1 MGAMKPITVTS
12 KDYPGISAKIY
23 HNRHEKN
30 GSSYD
35 SFTLAYYLLG
45 KLKRETFADLNEATA
60 EGKEA
65 IKRIAS
71 GEQSVLELKSR
82 DREIYLRATGHIAPL
97 GIELD
102 VCARDHAALLTALD
116 GRATPIEAIQFF
128 LKQNSKT
135 LPRITV
141 RDAVDKCLLQAEKD
155 GKSKVRMH
163 ELDFYLDKFADS
175 MQCEVSALTPD
186 IISQYLSGLNVS
198 DRTKANCRAVL
209 AYFGRWL
216 VLRGYLERGTN
227 LLENVQKY
235 SKRNGKIHIFTPA
248 EISRLIEKSSDELL
262 PYLVIGAFAGLRGAE
277 ILRLDWSEVDLQDGF
292 IEVKAE
298 NAKTDVRRLVPIKPN
313 LAAWLR
319 PLQEKSGPVCSLKSI
334 SNYFLR
340 LVAAVNKV
348 LPEGV
353 DPMVWKKNALRHSC
367 ISYRIAE
374 CADVA
379 RVADES
385 GNSPAIIRTNYLRRV
400 KPARAAEWFGI
411 TPVNAVEPGKISK
424 MA

>member
-1 MGAMKPITVTS
+1 MKPITVTS

-102 VCARDHAALLTALD
+102 VCARDHAALLTTLD

-175 MQCEVSALTPD
+175 MQCEVSALTPA
-186 IISQYLSGLNVS
+186 IIKAYLVGLNVS
-198 DRTKANCRAVL
+198 ARTKRNCQDIL
-209 AYFGRWL
+209 TYFGRWV
-216 VLRGYLERGTN
+216 VLHGYLERGTN
-227 LLENVQKY
+227 LLDGIDKY
-235 SKRNGKIHIFTPA
+235 KKRRTGEIHIFTPA
-248 EISRLIEKSSDELL
+248 EISMLIEKSSDELL
-262 PYLVIGAFAGLRGAE
+262 PYIAIGAFAGLRGAE

-298 NAKTDVRRLVPIKPN
+298 NTKTDVRRLVPIKPN